1 MRLRDAPGHALFGAP
16 PIAPPPGPEVRTRT
30 GKMEAA
36 AEPLR
41 SVRHLS
47 RVLLFLSQC
56 YILSGDGEFK
66 AGGRIGRAGDKR
78 VPGAAGGRPPTP
90 GRRSPPGRGRTALQ
104 PARKARFP
112 AAVVQNPIVPV
123 VSVS

>member
-1 MRLRDAPGHALFGAP
+1 MRLRASPGHAPFGAP
-16 PIAPPPGPEVRTRT
+16 PAPPPGPEVRTRSD
-30 GKMEAA
+30 KMEPV

-66 AGGRIGRAGDKR
+66 AGGRTG
-78 VPGAAGGRPPTP
+78 
-90 GRRSPPGRGRTALQ
+90 
-104 PARKARFP
+104 
-112 AAVVQNPIVPV
+112 
-123 VSVS
+123 